1 MVKYFSCLNSLHYEP
16 CYSARCLIPGLGARP
31 IGVEQLAERAG
42 QRSVTTKAARRLNR
56 LELSEIKVADH
67 LQGFGRR
74 AVLQVA
80 G

>member
-1 MVKYFSCLNSLHYEP
+1 MVSHAWIGPAGMGKVE
-16 CYSARCLIPGLGARP
+16 ARCLIPGLGARP